1 MLRHPSP
8 HPSYPQYP
16 HGSTPHFEEEEYPLR
31 LDGKVALITGGASG
45 IGLATV
51 RKFVREGAQVMI
63 ADINLAQAQAA
74 AAEVASEGF
83 EGRVA
88 AVGVDVSVFAEVEAA
103 VARAVEVFGKLDVI
117 FNNAGIAG
125 GKPLLDHDP
134 AVDYAPMIRVDQ
146 DGVYYGIL
154 AAGRQFRDQGTGGVI
169 ISTSSIYG
177 EQAAELSF
185 SYSAAKAAVISFT
198 RSAAYELAEFGIRA
212 VAITPGRVATPI
224 INQFSDD
231 LKATFASEQLRNKM
245 TEPEEIANVVAFL
258 ASDEANVINGTVV
271 SVDDGYSVFKQRLDL
286 PTF

>member
-1 MLRHPSP
+1 M
-8 HPSYPQYP
+8 
-16 HGSTPHFEEEEYPLR
+16 R

-83 EGRVA
+83 EGRVD
-88 AVGVDVSVFAEVEAA
+88 AVGVDVSVYAEVEAA

-134 AVDYAPMIRVDQ
+134 EVDYAPMIRIDQ

-185 SYSAAKAAVISFT
+185 TYSAAKAAVISFT
-198 RSAAYELAEFGIRA
+198 RSAAYELAQYGIRA
-212 VAITPGRVATPI
+212 VAITPGRVGTAI
-224 INQFSDD
+224 INQFSDE
-231 LKATFASEQLRNKM
+231 LKETFASEQLRNKM
-245 TEPEEIANVVAFL
+245 TQPSEIADVVAFL

-271 SVDDGYSVFKQRLDL
+271 HVDDGYSVFKQRLDL

>member
-1 MLRHPSP
+1 M
-8 HPSYPQYP
+8 
-16 HGSTPHFEEEEYPLR
+16 R
-31 LDGKVALITGGASG
+31 LEGKVAIITGGASG
-45 IGLATV
+45 IGRATV
-51 RKFVREGAQVMI
+51 EKFVREGAKVLI
-63 ADINLAQAQAA
+63 ADISLERAQRAVDEITAA
-74 AAEVASEGF
+74 GFDGATAAC
-83 EGRVA
+83 R
-88 AVGVDVSVFAEVEAA
+88 VDVSVFAEVEAM
-103 VARAVEVFGKLDVI
+103 VAKAVEIFGTLDVI

-134 AVDYAPMIRVDQ
+134 AVDYEPMIRIDQ

-154 AAGRQFRDQGTGGVI
+154 AAGRQFRDQGTPGVI

-185 SYSAAKAAVISFT
+185 TYSAAKAAVISFT

>member
-1 MLRHPSP
+1 M
-8 HPSYPQYP
+8 
-16 HGSTPHFEEEEYPLR
+16 R
-31 LDGKVALITGGASG
+31 LKDKVALITGGASG

-51 RKFVREGAQVMI
+51 KKFIAEGAKVAI
-63 ADINLAQAQAA
+63 ADINVEQAQQVVDQLEPGSA
-74 AAEVASEGF
+74 V
-83 EGRVA
+83 
-88 AVGVDVSVFAEVEAA
+88 AVGVDVSKLAEVEAA
-103 VARAVEVFGKLDVI
+103 VQSAVDAFGKLDVI

-125 GKPLLDHDP
+125 GKPLLEQDP
-134 AVDYAPMIRVDQ
+134 AVDYEPMIRVDQ

-154 AAGRQFRDQGTGGVI
+154 AAGRQFKKQGTGGVI

-198 RSAAYELAEFGIRA
+198 RSAAYELAEYGVRA

-224 INQFSDD
+224 INQFSDE

-245 TEPEEIANVVAFL
+245 TAPEEIANVVAFL

-271 SVDDGYSVFKQRLDL
+271 HVDDGYSVFKQRLDL
-286 PTF
+286 PVF

>member
-1 MLRHPSP
+1 M
-8 HPSYPQYP
+8 
-16 HGSTPHFEEEEYPLR
+16 R
-31 LDGKVALITGGASG
+31 LEGKVAIITGGASG
-45 IGLATV
+45 IGRATV
-51 RKFVREGAQVMI
+51 AKFVQEGAKVLI
-63 ADINLAQAQAA
+63 ADLNLAQAESVVAEVEAAGFAGAA
-74 AAEVASEGF
+74 AAAQT
-83 EGRVA
+83 
-88 AVGVDVSVFAEVEAA
+88 DVSVYADVEAA

-134 AVDYAPMIRVDQ
+134 AVDYAPMMRIDQ

-185 SYSAAKAAVISFT
+185 TYSAAKASVISFT
-198 RSAAYELAEFGIRA
+198 RSAAYELAEYGIRA
-212 VAITPGRVATPI
+212 VAITPGRVGTAI

-231 LKATFASEQLRNKM
+231 LKSTFASEQLRNKM
-245 TEPEEIANVVAFL
+245 TEPSEIADVVAFL
-258 ASDEANVINGTVV
+258 ASDESNVINGTVV
-271 SVDDGYSVFKQRLDL
+271 HVDDGYSVFKQRLDL